1 MAIQIKT
8 LDQLKTMRRAGLL
21 VGQTLELLRQSIKV
35 GMRTDAL
42 DAIAAAN
49 IKRGGG
55 TSNFLGYHGY
65 PATICISINDE
76 IVHGIPG
83 DRIIQDGDVVS
94 IDCGAI
100 IDGWHGDAAF
110 SYGVG
115 TVDPADQKM
124 MDVCEES
131 MWRGFAAAKVG
142 GRLTDISHAIGSYID
157 SQGKYGILA
166 EYGGHGIGTE
176 MHQEPHV
183 LNFGKPG
190 NGPELIAGLAL
201 AIEPMITRANLRG
214 AIEASAS
221 SAPCGIVSNPT
232 NQKGTV
238 TSTMRMPAAMVLKLP
253 PPTSGNTGDRFS
265 HLPPHKPAPMN
276 TNVTITK
283 PMVSQR

>member
-83 DRIIQDGDVVS
+83 DRVIQDGDVVS

-110 SYGVG
+110 SVGVG

-131 MWRGFAAAKVG
+131 MWRGIAAGSLNAK
-142 GRLTDISHAIGSYID
+142 LSDIGHAVEQYVN
-157 SQGKYGILA
+157 SQGKYGILR

-183 LNFGKPG
+183 LNFGRKGFGPKILPG
-190 NGPELIAGLAL
+190 MAL
-201 AIEPMITRANLRG
+201 AIEPMITRGTDKTKVLGDDWTVVSTDGSRG
-214 AIEASAS
+214 AHFEHSYVICPDGKPFVLTAYDGGREKLGSLGIEISD
-221 SAPCGIVSNPT
+221 
-232 NQKGTV
+232 
-238 TSTMRMPAAMVLKLP
+238 LL
-253 PPTSGNTGDRFS
+253 
-265 HLPPHKPAPMN
+265 
-276 TNVTITK
+276 
-283 PMVSQR
+283 